1 MRVLTTIML
10 ALLTQIV
17 SAQWQQGYN
26 SAQQAIIHE
35 YDNAK

>member
-1 MRVLTTIML
+1 MRILTTIML
-10 ALLTQIV
+10 TLFAQIV